1 MARWRP
7 GYVLRDAALAYA
19 SRGIPVLP
27 VHHPVAHLQGARP
40 VPAGQPLEA
49 PRWWTACSCGD
60 RACSQFAKHP
70 IGALVPHGVKDATTN
85 RARVLAWWTSHP
97 QANIACGHRFDV
109 LDVDGP
115 AGAHAIQELAATH
128 SLQSSGPLVR
138 TGGGGWHFCEGE
150 QGRCARRRS
159 RPGLTLGITG
169 VLPSDRSVDQL
180 PRTPPGAPSADG
192 VTSEEPGL
200 GPRRSTVRR
209 LAVGALPANRRAGKD
224 DMASLPGV
232 ARQVTVGVDSHKDVH
247 VAAAV
252 DQVGRILGTT
262 WVPTTTQ
269 GSAQLLRWATHLG
282 QVQRFGIEGTGSFG
296 AGLSRWLQQQGHEVV
311 EVNRPNRQARR
322 RRGKS
327 DPVDAEAAA
336 RAALAGEATTTPKAA
351 NGTVEMLRVLRV
363 ARRSAIKAR
372 GQAANQ
378 LHSLLVTAPD
388 PLRHQLRGLPLA
400 RLVQVAAAV
409 RPGPLTDPL
418 AATKFT
424 LRELARRYQ
433 LLTGELDRLDGQL
446 AALSPKAAPSLL
458 GRRGVGA
465 QVASALL
472 VVAGDNPG
480 RLRSE
485 AAFSMLCGSSPLEAS
500 SGKTVRHRLNRGGD
514 RDANNALW
522 TIAMTRLS
530 CDERTQRYLA
540 RRTAEGKSKREIIR
554 CLKRYIAR
562 EIYRDITAA
571 VGS

>member
-1 MARWRP
+1 
-7 GYVLRDAALAYA
+7 
-19 SRGIPVLP
+19 
-27 VHHPVAHLQGARP
+27 
-40 VPAGQPLEA
+40 
-49 PRWWTACSCGD
+49 
-60 RACSQFAKHP
+60 
-70 IGALVPHGVKDATTN
+70 
-85 RARVLAWWTSHP
+85 
-97 QANIACGHRFDV
+97 
-109 LDVDGP
+109 
-115 AGAHAIQELAATH
+115 
-128 SLQSSGPLVR
+128 
-138 TGGGGWHFCEGE
+138 
-150 QGRCARRRS
+150 
-159 RPGLTLGITG
+159 
-169 VLPSDRSVDQL
+169 
-180 PRTPPGAPSADG
+180 
-192 VTSEEPGL
+192 
-200 GPRRSTVRR
+200 
-209 LAVGALPANRRAGKD
+209 
-224 DMASLPGV
+224 MASLPAV
-232 ARQVTVGVDSHKDVH
+232 VRQVTVGVDSHKDVH

-252 DQVGRILGTT
+252 DQVGRVLGTT

-269 GSAQLLRWATHLG
+269 GSAQLLRWATRLG
-282 QVQRFGIEGTGSFG
+282 QVQRFGIEGTGSFA
-296 AGLSRWLQQQGHEVV
+296 AGLSRWLQQQGYQVV
-311 EVNRPNRQARR
+311 EVNRPNRQTRR

-336 RAALAGEATTTPKAA
+336 RAVLAGEATTTPKAA

-388 PLRHQLRGLPLA
+388 QLRHQLRGLPLA
-400 RLVQVAAAV
+400 RLV
-409 RPGPLTDPL
+409 DPQ
-418 AATKFT
+418 AATKFA

-433 LLTGELDRLDGQL
+433 FLTAELDRLDAEL
-446 AALSPKAAPSLL
+446 AALAPKAAPRLL
-458 GRRGVGA
+458 ARRGVGA
-465 QVASALL
+465 QVAGALL

-514 RDANNALW
+514 REANNALW

-562 EIYRDITAA
+562 EIYRDITAT

>member
-1 MARWRP
+1 
-7 GYVLRDAALAYA
+7 
-19 SRGIPVLP
+19 
-27 VHHPVAHLQGARP
+27 
-40 VPAGQPLEA
+40 
-49 PRWWTACSCGD
+49 
-60 RACSQFAKHP
+60 
-70 IGALVPHGVKDATTN
+70 
-85 RARVLAWWTSHP
+85 
-97 QANIACGHRFDV
+97 
-109 LDVDGP
+109 
-115 AGAHAIQELAATH
+115 
-128 SLQSSGPLVR
+128 
-138 TGGGGWHFCEGE
+138 
-150 QGRCARRRS
+150 
-159 RPGLTLGITG
+159 
-169 VLPSDRSVDQL
+169 
-180 PRTPPGAPSADG
+180 
-192 VTSEEPGL
+192 
-200 GPRRSTVRR
+200 
-209 LAVGALPANRRAGKD
+209 
-224 DMASLPGV
+224 MASLPTV
-232 ARQVTVGVDSHKDVH
+232 ALQVTVGVDSHKDVH

-252 DQVGRILGTT
+252 DHLGRVLGTT
-262 WVPTTTQ
+262 RVPTTTR
-269 GSAQLLRWATHLG
+269 GAGQLLGWATRLG
-282 QVQRFGIEGTGSFG
+282 TVQRFGIEGTGSFA
-296 AGLSRWLQQQGHEVV
+296 AGLSRWLQEQGHEVL

-336 RAALAGEATTTPKAA
+336 RAALAGQATTTAKAA

-388 PLRHQLRGLPLA
+388 PLRQQLGGLPLA

-409 RPGPLTDPL
+409 RPGSLTDPQ

-433 LLTGELDRLDGQL
+433 HLTAELDRLDGQL
-446 AALSPKAAPSLL
+446 AALTPKAAPRLL
-458 GRRGVGA
+458 GRRGVGP

-522 TIAMTRLS
+522 RIAMTRLS

>member
-1 MARWRP
+1 VPGQPALQGRVRAAQFYLLASARPDVDWSISP
-7 GYVLRDAALAYA
+7 VGLSAGGYNNHVFWDAETWMYPALLAQHPAEASTVVDYRYRTQAGARRNARRTGYGGQRYAWESALTGDEVTPTWAETGRLEQHVTADVALA
-19 SRGIPVLP
+19 
-27 VHHPVAHLQGARP
+27 QW
-40 VPAGQPLEA
+40 Q
-49 PRWWTACSCGD
+49 
-60 RACSQFAKHP
+60 
-70 IGALVPHGVKDATTN
+70 
-85 RARVLAWWTSHP
+85 
-97 QANIACGHRFDV
+97 
-109 LDVDGP
+109 
-115 AGAHAIQELAATH
+115 
-128 SLQSSGPLVR
+128 
-138 TGGGGWHFCEGE
+138 FCEGE
-150 QGRCARRRS
+150 QGRCAKRRP

-169 VLPSDRSVDQL
+169 VLPSDRSVDQF

-232 ARQVTVGVDSHKDVH
+232 VQQVTVGVDSHKDVH

-252 DQVGRILGTT
+252 DQVGRVLGTT

-269 GSAQLLRWATHLG
+269 GSVQLLRWAMRLG
-282 QVQRFGIEGTGSFG
+282 QVQRFGIEGTGSFA
-296 AGLSRWLQQQGHEVV
+296 AGLSRWLQQQGYQVV

-433 LLTGELDRLDGQL
+433 LLTTELDRLDAQL
-446 AALSPKAAPSLL
+446 AALAAKAAPRLL
-458 GRRGVGA
+458 TRRGVGA
-465 QVASALL
+465 QVAGALL

-485 AAFSMLCGSSPLEAS
+485 AAFSMLCGSSPLPAS

-571 VGS
+571 VIS

>member
-1 MARWRP
+1 MPTW
-7 GYVLRDAALAYA
+7 
-19 SRGIPVLP
+19 
-27 VHHPVAHLQGARP
+27 LQP
-40 VPAGQPLEA
+40 TSPHEQPTGQP
-49 PRWWTACSCGD
+49 G
-60 RACSQFAKHP
+60 KHP
-70 IGALVPHGVKDATTN
+70 LGSLVPHGVKDATTN
-85 RARVLAWWTSHP
+85 RARILAWWTRHP
-97 QANIACGHRFDV
+97 QANIGLATGHFFDV

-115 AGAHAIQELAATH
+115 TGAEAIQELATEH
-128 SLQSSGPLVR
+128 GLRSVGPLVR
-138 TGGGGWHFCEGE
+138 TGGGGWHYCEGE

-159 RPGLTLGITG
+159 RPGLTRGTTG
-169 VLPSDRSVDQL
+169 VLPSGRSVDQF
-180 PRTPPGAPSADG
+180 PRTPSGATSADG

-209 LAVGALPANRRAGKD
+209 LAVGALPANHRAGRD
-224 DMASLPGV
+224 EMASLPAV
-232 ARQVTVGVDSHKDVH
+232 APQVTVGVDSHKDVH

-252 DQVGRILGTT
+252 DHLGRVLGTT
-262 WVPTTTQ
+262 WVPTTTR
-269 GSAQLLRWATHLG
+269 GAAQLLRWATRLG
-282 QVQRFGIEGTGSFG
+282 RVQRFGIEGTGSFA
-296 AGLSRWLQQQGHEVV
+296 AGLSRWLQEQGHEVL

-336 RAALAGEATTTPKAA
+336 RAALAGEATTPKTA

-363 ARRSAIKAR
+363 ARRSAIRAR
-372 GQAANQ
+372 SQAANQ

-388 PLRHQLRGLPLA
+388 PLRHQLRELPLA
-400 RLVQVAAAV
+400 RLVQVAATF

-433 LLTGELDRLDGQL
+433 LLTAELDRLDAQL
-446 AALSPKAAPSLL
+446 AALAPKAAPRLL
-458 GRRGVGA
+458 ARRGVGA
-465 QVASALL
+465 QVAGALL

-562 EIYRDITAA
+562 EVYRDIKAA
-571 VGS
+571 IVT

>member
-1 MARWRP
+1 
-7 GYVLRDAALAYA
+7 
-19 SRGIPVLP
+19 
-27 VHHPVAHLQGARP
+27 
-40 VPAGQPLEA
+40 
-49 PRWWTACSCGD
+49 
-60 RACSQFAKHP
+60 
-70 IGALVPHGVKDATTN
+70 
-85 RARVLAWWTSHP
+85 
-97 QANIACGHRFDV
+97 
-109 LDVDGP
+109 
-115 AGAHAIQELAATH
+115 
-128 SLQSSGPLVR
+128 
-138 TGGGGWHFCEGE
+138 
-150 QGRCARRRS
+150 
-159 RPGLTLGITG
+159 
-169 VLPSDRSVDQL
+169 
-180 PRTPPGAPSADG
+180 
-192 VTSEEPGL
+192 
-200 GPRRSTVRR
+200 
-209 LAVGALPANRRAGKD
+209 
-224 DMASLPGV
+224 MASLPAV
-232 ARQVTVGVDSHKDVH
+232 APQITVGVDSHKDIH

-252 DQVGRILGTT
+252 DQVGRVLGTI
-262 WVPTTTQ
+262 WVPTTTR
-269 GSAQLLRWATHLG
+269 GAAQLLGWATRLG
-282 QVQRFGIEGTGSFG
+282 AVQRFGIEGTGSFA
-296 AGLSRWLQQQGHEVV
+296 AGLSRWLQQQGYQVV

-336 RAALAGEATTTPKAA
+336 RAVLAGEATTPAKTAS
-351 NGTVEMLRVLRV
+351 GTVEMLRVLRV

-388 PLRHQLRGLPLA
+388 PLRQQLRGLPLA
-400 RLVQVAAAV
+400 RLVQVAAAA
-409 RPGPLTDPL
+409 RPGPLTDPQ

-433 LLTGELDRLDGQL
+433 LLTAELERLDAQL
-446 AALSPKAAPSLL
+446 AALAPKAAPGLL
-458 GRRGVGA
+458 TRRGVGA

-500 SGKTVRHRLNRGGD
+500 SGKTIRHRLNRGGD

-562 EIYRDITAA
+562 EVYRDITTA

>member
-1 MARWRP
+1 MSRP
-7 GYVLRDAALAYA
+7 SLLLRDAALGYA

-27 VHHPVAHLQGARP
+27 LHYPLPHRSDLQALAGGRP
-40 VPAGQPLEA
+40 LGPAAGSG
-49 PRWWTACSCGD
+49 CSCRDPG
-60 RACSQFAKHP
+60 CSQVGKHP
-70 IGALVPHGVKDATTN
+70 LGVLVPHGVKDATCN
-85 RARVLAWWTSHP
+85 RARVLAWWTQHP
-97 QANIACGHRFDV
+97 QANIGLATGNRFDV

-115 AGAHAIQELAATH
+115 EGAHAIQAFAAEH
-128 SLQSSGPLVR
+128 GLESSGPLVR
-138 TGGGGWHFCEGE
+138 TGGGGWHYCEGE
-150 QGRCARRRS
+150 QGRCAKRRS

-180 PRTPPGAPSADG
+180 PRTPPGAPSVDG

-224 DMASLPGV
+224 DMASLPAV
-232 ARQVTVGVDSHKDVH
+232 VRQVTVGVDSHKDVH

-252 DQVGRILGTT
+252 DQVGRVLGTT
-262 WVPTTTQ
+262 WIPTTTQ
-269 GSAQLLRWATHLG
+269 GSAQLLRWATRLG
-282 QVQRFGIEGTGSFG
+282 QVQRFGIEGTGSFA
-296 AGLSRWLQQQGHEVV
+296 AGLSRWLQQQGYQVV
-311 EVNRPNRQARR
+311 EVNRPNRQTRR

-336 RAALAGEATTTPKAA
+336 RAVLAGEATTTPKAA

-388 PLRHQLRGLPLA
+388 PLRHQLGALPLA

-433 LLTGELDRLDGQL
+433 FLTAELDRLDAQL
-446 AALSPKAAPSLL
+446 AALAPKAAPRLL
-458 GRRGVGA
+458 TRRGVGA
-465 QVASALL
+465 QVAGALL

-514 RDANNALW
+514 REANNALW

-562 EIYRDITAA
+562 EIYQDMTAT

>member
-1 MARWRP
+1 
-7 GYVLRDAALAYA
+7 
-19 SRGIPVLP
+19 
-27 VHHPVAHLQGARP
+27 
-40 VPAGQPLEA
+40 
-49 PRWWTACSCGD
+49 
-60 RACSQFAKHP
+60 
-70 IGALVPHGVKDATTN
+70 
-85 RARVLAWWTSHP
+85 
-97 QANIACGHRFDV
+97 
-109 LDVDGP
+109 
-115 AGAHAIQELAATH
+115 
-128 SLQSSGPLVR
+128 
-138 TGGGGWHFCEGE
+138 
-150 QGRCARRRS
+150 
-159 RPGLTLGITG
+159 
-169 VLPSDRSVDQL
+169 
-180 PRTPPGAPSADG
+180 
-192 VTSEEPGL
+192 
-200 GPRRSTVRR
+200 
-209 LAVGALPANRRAGKD
+209 
-224 DMASLPGV
+224 MASLPAV
-232 ARQVTVGVDSHKDVH
+232 APQITVGVDSHKDVH

-252 DQVGRILGTT
+252 DQVGRVLGTI
-262 WVPTTTQ
+262 WVPTTTR
-269 GSAQLLRWATHLG
+269 GSAQLLGWATRLG
-282 QVQRFGIEGTGSFG
+282 AVQRFGIEGTGSFA
-296 AGLSRWLQQQGHEVV
+296 AGLSRWLQQQGYQVV

-336 RAALAGEATTTPKAA
+336 RAVLAGEATTPAKTA
-351 NGTVEMLRVLRV
+351 NGTVEMLRV

-388 PLRHQLRGLPLA
+388 PLRQQLRGLPLA
-400 RLVQVAAAV
+400 RLVQTAAAV
-409 RPGPLTDPL
+409 RPGPLTDPQ

-433 LLTGELDRLDGQL
+433 LLTAELDRLDGQL
-446 AALSPKAAPSLL
+446 AALAPKAAPGLL

-500 SGKTVRHRLNRGGD
+500 SGKTIRHRLNRGGD

-530 CDERTQRYLA
+530 CDERTQRYLD

-562 EIYRDITAA
+562 EVYRDITAA
-571 VGS
+571 VLS